1 MSSRFSLSSRI
12 TALLVA
18 LLAGVAMSTG
28 TAWAQATPELNIDPR
43 GTFEATT
50 GIATVTGTYSCGDLS
65 GAGLIEVTL
74 GQDVGRVA
82 TVTGSGFSDL
92 ACEPG
97 QTGTWYAE
105 VVPTSGEYRGGTA
118 FASARLTVGDQG
130 TETGRQIQLSGGA
143 G

>member
-1 MSSRFSLSSRI
+1 MSSQSTLFSRI
-12 TALLVA
+12 TTLLVA
-18 LLAGVAMSTG
+18 LLAGVMMSAG
-28 TAWAQATPELNIDPR
+28 AAWAQATPELTIDPR
-43 GTFEATT
+43 GTFKATT

-65 GAGLIEVTL
+65 GTGLIEVTL

-82 TVTGSGFSDL
+82 TVTGSGFFDL

-105 VVPTSGEYRGGTA
+105 IVPTNGEYRGGTA

-130 TETGRQIQLSGGA
+130 TETGRQVHLSGGA

>member
-1 MSSRFSLSSRI
+1 MSAQFSRI
-12 TALLVA
+12 GILLSVLFA
-18 LLAGVAMSTG
+18 MVLISAGP
-28 TAWAQATPELNIDPR
+28 AQAQTTPGLGIDR
-43 GTFEATT
+43 T
-50 GIATVTGTYSCGDLS
+50 GAFDALTGNATVTGTYACGDLS
-65 GAGLIEVTL
+65 GSGLIEVTL

-82 TVTGSGFSDL
+82 TVSGYGFSDL

-105 VVPTSGEYRGGTA
+105 IVPTTGEYRGGPA

-130 TETGRQIQLSGGA
+130 TETGRQIQLSRA